1 MAVTVREPAG
11 IGQTGRVSRFQNK
24 VPPPILWVISAAV
37 TWIVD
42 RLDLDGSPLAST
54 ASEWIGVAIALVGIW
69 IAFSGLREFS
79 RSGTTSDPVN
89 IEGASK
95 LVTGGIYRFTRNPMY
110 LGLTLIS
117 IGWAFRL
124 GTAAGMAA
132 GTGFLMAALTWLQ
145 IQPEEEVLT
154 SKFGQDYTDYTQ
166 SVRRWL

>member
-1 MAVTVREPAG
+1 MREPVG
-11 IGQTGRVSRFQNK
+11 LGQTGGVSRFQNK
-24 VPPPILWVISAAV
+24 VPPPILWVISAAI

-54 ASEWIGVAIALVGIW
+54 ASEWIGVAVALLGIW

-89 IEGASK
+89 IEKASK
-95 LVTGGIYRFTRNPMY
+95 LVTGGVYRFTRNPMY

-124 GTAAGMAA
+124 GTAAGLVI

-145 IQPEEEVLT
+145 IEPEERAMT
-154 SKFGQDYTDYTQ
+154 AAFGEEYSEYTQ
-166 SVRRWL
+166 RVRRWI